1 VRTKASAP
9 HDWAETTRNLAVA
22 QKQLA
27 TLTGDGASLDQA
39 IENYQAALTV
49 YTRDNAPMDW
59 AQTEADLGIAALA
72 RADRTHSKADLR
84 LARNAY
90 AAALEIY
97 GSLGADYAGYFNGKL
112 RDIDRQL
119 KR

>member
-1 VRTKASAP
+1 
-9 HDWAETTRNLAVA
+9 
-22 QKQLA
+22 
-27 TLTGDGASLDQA
+27 
-39 IENYQAALTV
+39 
-49 YTRDNAPMDW
+49 MDW

-97 GSLGADYAGYFNGKL
+97 GSLGDDYAGYFNGKL